1 MESDLAFF
9 IVRILLSNRFPVPGM
24 KGNVLENQYP
34 MLCEGTRRQRGDLAL
49 ALLLHCRE
57 DTSRIRQV
65 MDVLLDKT
73 RYDLPNVTGV
83 TQGKK
88 KVERS
93 DSQDNKSEESEAS
106 SNGGGVKSRTS
117 LGLPSR
123 RAR

>member
-1 MESDLAFF
+1 
-9 IVRILLSNRFPVPGM
+9 M

-57 DTSRIRQV
+57 DTCRIRQV

-73 RYDLPNVTGV
+73 RYNLPNVTGV
-83 TQGKK
+83 TQDKK

-93 DSQDNKSEESEAS
+93 DSQENKSEESEAS
-106 SNGGGVKSRTS
+106 SGAVKTRAS